1 VKQIKNNN
9 MKIIDNNG
17 FLKYTIDENEII
29 IDIIKVYVQRKSTG
43 KKMINQ
49 IKELSR
55 ELNMPITL
63 YAEPQDDTIND
74 DELREFYFSLGFN
87 YHPDDVDNKYL
98 IYN

>member
-1 VKQIKNNN
+1 

>member
-1 VKQIKNNN
+1 

-29 IDIIKVYVQRKSTG
+29 IDTIKVYEQRKGTG
-43 KKMINQ
+43 KKMINE

-55 ELNMPITL
+55 DLNLPITL

-74 DELREFYFSLGFN
+74 NNLREFYFSLGFN
-87 YHPDDVDNKYL
+87 YHYDDVDNKYF